1 MKSEQEKHKKQVST
15 EQNNDKKKLIEISNE
30 KIRSRETSYQLKTA

>member
-1 MKSEQEKHKKQVST
+1 MKSEQEKYRKQVST

-30 KIRSRETSYQLKTA
+30 

>member
-15 EQNNDKKKLIEISNE
+15 KQNNDKKKLIEISNE
-30 KIRSRETSYQLKTA
+30 KQIQRKKLSPY